1 MTEQRPPYTATNAPR
16 CPRCYGMLGYVDED
30 DILGCITC
38 GQRIYPAPL
47 GKQGPQ
53 LSAELVARIRAGWG
67 ERDRKP
73 ITMHEFAT
81 SLSTLLGKELS
92 ESAIRHVL
100 KERTWSDKAL
110 AWLVALLTA
119 DLADGDCDLF
129 QLGRWL
135 VTLLDAAT

>member
-1 MTEQRPPYTATNAPR
+1 
-16 CPRCYGMLGYVDED
+16 MLGYLDED

-47 GKQGPQ
+47 GKEGPQ
-53 LSAELVARIRAGWG
+53 LSAELIARIRARWG

-73 ITMHEFAT
+73 ITMRELAT

-100 KERTWSDKAL
+100 KDRTWTDKAV
-110 AWLVALLTA
+110 AWVVALLAA
-119 DLADGDCDLF
+119 DALDGDCDL
-129 QLGRWL
+129 LRS
-135 VTLLDAAT
+135 AAGS